1 MERALR
7 TSESRTT
14 AILRMVPDLMFVMS
28 RDGVY
33 LDYHARDPHAL
44 FVPPDQFL
52 GKRMQDIFPPAM
64 ARLFQEKFEQA
75 LHSDEPV
82 VVEILAT
89 HAWRRSALRNA
100 PRPVRQRHDHDDR
113 A

>member
-1 MERALR
+1 
-7 TSESRTT
+7 
-14 AILRMVPDLMFVMS
+14 MFVMS

-52 GKRMQDIFPPAM
+52 GKRMQDIFPPEM
-64 ARLFQEKFEQA
+64 ARLFGEKFEQA

-82 VVEILAT
+82 VVESSLPMPAEISTTKRASSGAT
-89 HAWRRSALRNA
+89 TTRS
-100 PRPVRQRHDHDDR
+100 
-113 A
+113 